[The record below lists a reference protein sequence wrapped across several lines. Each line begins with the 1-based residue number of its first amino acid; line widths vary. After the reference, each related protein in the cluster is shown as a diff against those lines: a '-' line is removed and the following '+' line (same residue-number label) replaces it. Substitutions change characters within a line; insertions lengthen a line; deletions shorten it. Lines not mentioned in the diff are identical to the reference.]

1 MSSQLDEKAVTNAAN
16 QDADHEVGEVTDR
29 RRSLVSKLGDAVNA
43 SGHRDQL
50 QRQYGLLSICG

>member
-1 MSSQLDEKAVTNAAN
+1 MASLDTSEKKVLEQ
-16 QDADHEVGEVTDR
+16 QDHTDHASGEVRERKT
-29 RRSLVSKLGDAVNA
+29 SLVSKLGEVVNA